1 MPRSPRV
8 AFVCQECGA
17 QSPKWLGRCAECGAW
32 NSLVEERAPDATS
45 AQAATGH
52 RYALAGATGSARLY
66 ADIEIEH
73 AARLSTGIGE
83 LDRVLG
89 GGVVPGSLVLLGGEP
104 GIGKS
109 TLLLQAAAHMAR
121 TAGPVLYSSGEESEH
136 QIKSR
141 GERLAVGEAP
151 LYLLAETC
159 LERILEEIA
168 RVRPALVIVDSVQT
182 IFSLKFQSAP
192 GSIGQVRE
200 AATQL
205 LFMAKGQNV
214 PTFLVGHVTKEGS
227 LAGPKAL
234 EHVVD
239 TVLYFEG
246 ERHHSQ
252 RVVRAVKNRF
262 GAISELGVFEMT
274 SAGLRPVPNPS
285 KMFLAER
292 PSNAPGSAVLC
303 TVEGSRPIL
312 VEVQALVSTSSY
324 GTARRMASGIDQ
336 QRLALL
342 LAVLE
347 KRAGINLAGDD
358 VFVNIA
364 GGMTVDEPAADLG
377 VLAAIASSV
386 RNRPVPQTT
395 AMFGEV
401 GLAGEVRGISQ
412 ATLRVREAAQMGFR
426 RCLLPEA
433 NIDPGD
439 RDQRGEC
446 ELVGVRTIGEA
457 LEELMSG

>member
-1 MPRSPRV
+1 V
-8 AFVCQECGA
+8 LE
-17 QSPKWLGRCAECGAW
+17 
-32 NSLVEERAPDATS
+32 APAS
-45 AQAATGH
+45 H
-52 RYALAGATGSARLY
+52 RYAGAAASAHAQLY
-66 ADIEIEH
+66 AEVEIAQH
-73 AARLSTGIGE
+73 ARLSTSIDE
-83 LDRVLG
+83 FDRVLG

-109 TLLLQAAAHMAR
+109 TLLLQAAANMAR

-141 GERLAVGEAP
+141 GERLAVGTAP

-159 LERILEEIA
+159 LERILEEIG
-168 RVRPALVIVDSVQT
+168 RIKPALVVVDSIQT
-182 IFSLKFQSAP
+182 VFSLKFQSAP
-192 GSIGQVRE
+192 GSISQVRE

-205 LFMAKGQNV
+205 LFTAKGSNV
-214 PTFLVGHVTKEGS
+214 PTFLVGHVTKDGS

-246 ERHHSQ
+246 ERHHSH

-262 GAISELGVFEMT
+262 GAVSELGVFEMT

-285 KMFLAER
+285 RMFLAER
-292 PSNAPGSAVLC
+292 PTNAPGSAVLC
-303 TVEGSRPIL
+303 MVEGSRPML
-312 VEVQALVSTSSY
+312 VEVQALVSSSSY

-336 QRLALL
+336 QRLSLL

-347 KRAGINLAGDD
+347 KRAGLNLMGDD
-358 VFVNIA
+358 VFVNVA
-364 GGMTVDEPAADLG
+364 GGMSVDEPASDLG
-377 VLAAIASSV
+377 VVAAIASSV
-386 RNRPVPQTT
+386 RNRVIAQTT

-426 RCLLPEA
+426 RCIMPEA

-439 RDQRGEC
+439 RAALGDC
-446 ELVGVRTIGEA
+446 ELVGVRTVGEA
-457 LEELMSG
+457 LDELLT